1 MRKGLSN
8 LLVTLTTVCGLMLFG
23 SGATAQTPSRLYY
36 EVVDIPTLAGNRGE
50 AWAINNFGAV
60 AGDANLSPGQPVHA
74 FLYLS
79 NTLSYLDPSD
89 LTSLAYGVNDSNHV
103 VGEFFA
109 TTTSKETAFLYVGG
123 NFQNLGTLGGDSS
136 YASAINNK
144 DQIVGFSDT
153 TNNLASH
160 AFLYENGVMKDIH
173 AVGSESYAAAI
184 NDGGQV
190 VGYFREV
197 TSIRRHACV
206 WTNATSG
213 SMIDLTPSATDD
225 NEADAI
231 NNSGVIAGTTST
243 ASGQSHAVIYSIAGV
258 GMAQL
263 DSRPSGASGIN
274 DKDQVVGGATVT
286 DAFGIVTAH
295 ALLWTDGRKI
305 DLNTLI
311 PTNSGWVLKNATA
324 INNCGQIVGWGYAP
338 NGQSHGFLLNPLPK
352 ITVCDV
358 VTETEVPPITE
369 PCILRVNHQT
379 NAWTERRRGLLLKIK
394 GPPSTAM
401 RAYVSAVR
409 PSGGHDHGANVTD
422 PARPHGWLRTQK
434 WNTTTN
440 FPPYYTNQNQTGF
453 QESGTTSYSAYSN
466 GLSIT
471 NDAQGNSRLY
481 YIAPELCGEEQVT
494 VLIEGDDLANAP
506 CHTQTIDVAI
516 PDLVQIPPNAD
527 IEFTGAIAGMHTN
540 NHFGTTRFIQ
550 ALNAL
555 ARNYAAENPRGTLPS
570 AAPRLPLNDMS
581 LITGGLFDVDTSTAH
596 RWHPSHIG
604 HRVGFEADVGGA
616 GSGHGL
622 VPQNTTFNRI
632 LNEQGWFFFKI
643 NEGTHYHLIQ
653 TGQGKAFIQLA
664 TTALQTVSWDATNR
678 IVTVRLPYDNRGGLD
693 ADAVTL
699 TNILTT
705 NGVTVQ
711 TPATPAALGAARIRE
726 PHSLDLSFRI
736 PTNVTHQTIVKLA
749 GVTTSADRPGVKFRF
764 PEGVGYQ
771 TYTVKVPTNN
781 LAPPHFAKSSVRKA
795 SGNSGWELQLSD
807 PDQAAV
813 PGSTLIYH
821 GRIDNLTGSTL
832 LLAGLQ
838 LSFDTTAP
846 RESYECDIADEF
858 FVTGGV
864 ISPDGYDG
872 PLIVLHWL
880 SAPPVGSIGQG
891 TLSLTVGDDPSAET
905 QSAAFSSAFQ
915 PQRLSAT
922 LAQGKVILSWQET
935 GAGLVLQTFDETEE
949 EPGWLNVDA
958 PVLESGTSRSVE
970 LDPSDLIRFFRLA
983 SP

>member
-1 MRKGLSN
+1 
-8 LLVTLTTVCGLMLFG
+8 MLFG

-60 AGDANLSPGQPVHA
+60 AGDANLSPDQPVHA

-160 AFLYENGVMKDIH
+160 AFLYENGLLNDIH

-231 NNSGVIAGTTST
+231 NNRGVIAGTTST

-258 GMAQL
+258 GMARL

-358 VTETEVPPITE
+358 NTEAVVAPITE
-369 PCILRVNHQT
+369 PCILRYNDDHNSNTV
-379 NAWTERRRGLLLKIK
+379 RRSGLLLKIK
-394 GPPSTAM
+394 GPPSTTM

-409 PSGGHDHGANVTD
+409 PSGGHDHGANAKD
-422 PARPHGWLRTQK
+422 PAFVTWAREQGRKTADVYARVALVL
-434 WNTTTN
+434 
-440 FPPYYTNQNQTGF
+440 GDL
-453 QESGTTSYSAYSN
+453 G
-466 GLSIT
+466 
-471 NDAQGNSRLY
+471 DAR
-481 YIAPELCGEEQVT
+481 
-494 VLIEGDDLANAP
+494 
-506 CHTQTIDVAI
+506 AI
-516 PDLVQIPPNAD
+516 P
-527 IEFTGAIAGMHTN
+527 
-540 NHFGTTRFIQ
+540 
-550 ALNAL
+550 ALRQML
-555 ARNYAAENPRGTLPS
+555 KSL
-570 AAPRLPLNDMS
+570 LNC
-581 LITGGLFDVDTSTAH
+581 
-596 RWHPSHIG
+596 
-604 HRVGFEADVGGA
+604 
-616 GSGHGL
+616 
-622 VPQNTTFNRI
+622 
-632 LNEQGWFFFKI
+632 
-643 NEGTHYHLIQ
+643 
-653 TGQGKAFIQLA
+653 
-664 TTALQTVSWDATNR
+664 
-678 IVTVRLPYDNRGGLD
+678 
-693 ADAVTL
+693 
-699 TNILTT
+699 
-705 NGVTVQ
+705 
-711 TPATPAALGAARIRE
+711 AARRE
-726 PHSLDLSFRI
+726 
-736 PTNVTHQTIVKLA
+736 
-749 GVTTSADRPGVKFRF
+749 
-764 PEGVGYQ
+764 
-771 TYTVKVPTNN
+771 
-781 LAPPHFAKSSVRKA
+781 
-795 SGNSGWELQLSD
+795 
-807 PDQAAV
+807 
-813 PGSTLIYH
+813 
-821 GRIDNLTGSTL
+821 
-832 LLAGLQ
+832 
-838 LSFDTTAP
+838 
-846 RESYECDIADEF
+846 
-858 FVTGGV
+858 
-864 ISPDGYDG
+864 
-872 PLIVLHWL
+872 
-880 SAPPVGSIGQG
+880 
-891 TLSLTVGDDPSAET
+891 
-905 QSAAFSSAFQ
+905 
-915 PQRLSAT
+915 
-922 LAQGKVILSWQET
+922 
-935 GAGLVLQTFDETEE
+935 
-949 EPGWLNVDA
+949 
-958 PVLESGTSRSVE
+958 
-970 LDPSDLIRFFRLA
+970 
-983 SP
+983 